1 MPKNPYEV
9 TGAAA
14 ETRWRQ
20 PAADLFGPVPFSCA
34 HVGVSTAGKTS
45 QQLTIIN
52 AVLPVMDRVVIF
64 SHSISPHSSTPLDP
78 AWQELREKIADKARA
93 RGENPETH
101 PFVFDSLAQLPRV
114 IAQQRER
121 VQEGKDTGAT
131 VLPQLLVVLSDMLGE
146 QRNPHVELLATR
158 GRHAGISLSCDS
170 QVVRGLGA
178 NARKNFSMWC
188 LGKLPASDWKIFE
201 DENAGVNVDRKQ
213 LRELWQRALAEPY
226 GFLFYKPREKPGYQF
241 YSKFST
247 RLVPS

>member
-1 MPKNPYEV
+1 
-9 TGAAA
+9 
-14 ETRWRQ
+14 
-20 PAADLFGPVPFSCA
+20 VPFSCA

-45 QQLTIIN
+45 QQLTIVN
-52 AVLPVMDRVVIF
+52 AVPPVMDRVVIF
-64 SHSISPHSSTPLDP
+64 AHSISPHSHTPLDP
-78 AWQELREKIADKARA
+78 AWADLREKIADKARA
-93 RGENPETH
+93 RGDNPETH

-121 VQEGKDTGAT
+121 VQELKDTGAK
-131 VLPQLLVVLSDMLGE
+131 VLPQLLVILSDMLGE
-146 QRNPHVELLATR
+146 QRNPHVELWATR

-178 NARKNFSMWC
+178 SARKNFSMWC
-188 LGKLPASDWKIFE
+188 IGKLQMSDWKIVS
-201 DENAGVNVDRKQ
+201 DEHSGVNVDRKQ
-213 LRELWQRALAEPY
+213 LLELWQRALAEPY